1 MSEQNKK
8 YAQTEKP
15 ESTTDVSLF
24 ESIDKSD
31 MERAISGCETNSET
45 AINIDLH
52 KSKNDENM
60 IRMKFIKNMILSEHF
75 QTAHDVI
82 KKWRCQD
89 ELLPSGKTLL
99 QLCQDIDSIEG
110 TKMLLELG
118 ADPTIANK
126 DAGSPCYYAVRNDK
140 PNFMKLYLTHLNKE
154 RLEYL
159 KNESMYNQ
167 GTLLHNAVWYTG
179 PKMIRLLL
187 SFGFNPNKQNYDG
200 ETPLFLLENR
210 HEKAAA
216 LAFFNTPN
224 AIKPDLSIRDNE
236 GRTAEER
243 MTCKDIRQILH
254 NERRKDI
261 LTRRKMDYNERRLI
275 YLKKQAHLRIKKQKK
290 MRLEMRAR
298 GGLENV

>member
-1 MSEQNKK
+1 MSEQDKK
-8 YAQTEKP
+8 YAQTETA

-31 MERAISGCETNSET
+31 IEHAISGNET
-45 AINIDLH
+45 ANEVTVSINL
-52 KSKNDENM
+52 SESTNNENVT
-60 IRMKFIKNMILSEHF
+60 RMKFIKDMILSEHF
-75 QTAHDVI
+75 QTASDVI
-82 KKWRCQD
+82 KKWNCQN

-99 QLCQDIDSIEG
+99 QLCQDIGSIEG
-110 TKMLLELG
+110 TKMLLEIG

-126 DAGSPCYYAVRNDK
+126 GDASPCYYAVRNDK
-140 PNFMKLYLTHLNKE
+140 PDLMKLYLTHLKKE

-159 KNESMYNQ
+159 KNKSIYNH
-167 GTLLHNAVWYTG
+167 GTLLHNAVWYSE

-187 SFGFNPNKQNYDG
+187 SFGFSPNKQNYDG
-200 ETPLFLLENR
+200 ETPLFLLDNR

-224 AIKPDLSIRDNE
+224 AIKPDLSIRDNT
-236 GRTAEER
+236 GRTAEEQT
-243 MTCKDIRQILH
+243 TCREIRQILH
-254 NERRKDI
+254 NERRKEI

-290 MRLEMRAR
+290 MRLELRAR